1 MSSQRARVPNSPLHP
16 LLQPLLHPIRASS
29 GKPRPFLALL
39 GPGLIMLACALAA
52 SLVPVA
58 PARAALFGD
67 DEARKAILELR
78 DNLAESER
86 KQNER
91 MDALAKRLDEIANRL
106 DALQHGMSEAA
117 DKSDATN
124 LDVAKLR
131 GATEQLANDV
141 ANTQKRER
149 ELYADLDQRMRK
161 LEPAVIT
168 VDGRSGQVDREEQ
181 MAYDAAMAQFRA
193 NDYRSAAHALNAFV
207 ARYPQSVYTPAAQFW
222 LGSSYYAIKDFP
234 SAISAQQNLIERF
247 PDSPRIPEALLNIAA
262 SQVELNDRKNARA
275 TLNRIVNDY
284 PDSEAAKLAHD
295 RLAGMPKDKK

>member
-1 MSSQRARVPNSPLHP
+1 MPTPPMPAHNSSATPTRSARCAPPAPWRRL
-16 LLQPLLHPIRASS
+16 ASL
-29 GKPRPFLALL
+29 GLALATAMSTL
-39 GPGLIMLACALAA
+39 VLALA
-52 SLVPVA
+52 PVT

-91 MDALAKRLDEIANRL
+91 MDAITKRLDEIANRI

-117 DKSDATN
+117 DKSDAMN

-168 VDGRSGQVDREEQ
+168 VDGRSAQVDREEQ
-181 MAYDAAMAQFRA
+181 MAYDAAMSQFRA
-193 NDYRSAAHALNAFV
+193 NDYRSAVHALNAFV

-234 SAISAQQNLIERF
+234 SAISAQQTLIERF
-247 PDSPRIPEALLNIAA
+247 PDSPRVPEALLNIAA
-262 SQVELNDRKNARA
+262 SQVELNDRKSARA
-275 TLNRIVNDY
+275 TLTRIVNDY
-284 PDSEAAKLAHD
+284 PDAEAAKLAHD
-295 RLAGMPKDKK
+295 RLAGMPKGGK